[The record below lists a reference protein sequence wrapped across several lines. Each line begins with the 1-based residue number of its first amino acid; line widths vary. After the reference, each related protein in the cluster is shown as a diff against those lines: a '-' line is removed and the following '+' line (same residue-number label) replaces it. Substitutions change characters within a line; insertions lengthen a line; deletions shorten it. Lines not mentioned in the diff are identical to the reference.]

1 MIRTEDSGS
10 QFNPIVLERFC
21 QEEQENSKCAKFVET
36 YPRRLVALIAVIG
49 ASTKALNKGS
59 EHLSKFAKKKKSF
72 RKRFCFIC
80 RLMAKSIFNPFY
92 IKSVNTN
99 FANPL

>member
-21 QEEQENSKCAKFVET
+21 QEEQENSKYAKFVET

-59 EHLSKFAKKKKSF
+59 EHLSKFAKKKKKF
-72 RKRFCFIC
+72 PKT
-80 RLMAKSIFNPFY
+80 LLFY
-92 IKSVNTN
+92 
-99 FANPL
+99 L